1 MREAAPARMR
11 WRMLAAAAAALTLAA
26 CGPRTEREHTV
37 QLSERWSIQASAKV
51 AAAPER
57 VSAPGFDT
65 TGWYPTGVP
74 ATVMAAL
81 VGNGVYKDPFFADNL
96 EAIDKGQFS
105 RSWWYRTEFDFEPG
119 RDARSVRLVFEGVN
133 YRADVWLNGSKVAGR
148 SELAG
153 AYRVFEFD
161 VTAHLR
167 RGVNALAV
175 EVFPPQPGEFT
186 IGFVDWNPEPPDR
199 NMGIFRPVKLRATG
213 PVALDDAFVQS
224 SLDLTTLASAALS
237 ISTTLTNHEEKP
249 VSAEVAGRIGEIA
262 FSKEFALQ
270 PHEKRRV
277 TLTAEEIPALRLDK
291 PRLWWPNNLGEP
303 NLYELELEA
312 RVGRRVSDRQR
323 ATFGV
328 RTVSD
333 YINEQGHRGYK
344 VNGKPLLIR
353 GGGWVDDL
361 FLRED
366 PRRLEAE
373 LAYARH
379 MNLNTIRLEGFWGSS
394 RQLYDL
400 ADRHGILLMA
410 GWSCQWEWENYLG
423 KPTDETYGGVQTPE
437 DIELVVSYLRDQVTW
452 LRNHPSIFVWVLGSD
467 MLPKPELEQKSLALL
482 KEIDPTRPVLSACS
496 VRTSAVSGPTG
507 VKMLGPYDYVTP
519 NYWYED
525 TTRGGAYG
533 FNTETGP
540 GPQPPPLDSLRR
552 MIPAEHLWPID
563 EMWNYHCAR
572 HEFGT
577 LKRYVNALEKR
588 YGAPTDVEDFV
599 RKAQLANYEAIRP
612 MFEAFAVNR
621 PVTTGVIQ
629 WMYNAAWPKLFWQL
643 YDYYLVPSGATYGTR
658 VACQPRSVVYDYGRH
673 AVFAVNSGLEPLA
686 GASVEVRLLDLHS
699 RAVATST
706 HRLDLPADGAVKV
719 ADLPPTAGLTPVYF
733 LDLRLKQADGKPVAA
748 NFYWLS
754 TKKDVLDPEGSEW
767 FVTPNKSFA
776 DFTALSQLPA
786 ADIKVEARV
795 EELAGEKRLHLSLAN
810 PTEALAFFIELRLF
824 GEQSGEPIVPVWWDD
839 NYLSLLPGEERWLTA
854 TFAADAT
861 RGERP
866 VLRWAGWNVAKGAV
880 TP

>member
-1 MREAAPARMR
+1 MREAATARMR
-11 WRMLAAAAAALTLAA
+11 WRMLAAAAALALAA

-37 QLSERWSIQASAKV
+37 QLSERWSIQASASV
-51 AAAPER
+51 TAPAEKI
-57 VSAPGFDT
+57 SAPGFDT
-65 TGWYPTGVP
+65 TGWYPTAVP

-81 VGNGVYKDPFFADNL
+81 VGNGFYKDPFFADNL
-96 EAIDKGQFS
+96 EAIDKEQFK

-133 YRADVWLNGSKVAGR
+133 YRADVWLNGTKIAGR

-153 AYRVFEFD
+153 AYRIFDLD

-167 RGVNALAV
+167 PGVNALAV

-224 SLDLTTLASAALS
+224 SLDLATLASAALS

-270 PHEKRRV
+270 PREKRRV

-312 RVGRRVSDRQR
+312 RVGRSVSDRQR
-323 ATFGV
+323 VTFGV

-467 MLPKPELEQKSLALL
+467 MLPKPDLEQKSLALL
-482 KEIDPTRPVLSACS
+482 EEIDPTRPSLSACS
-496 VRTSAVSGPTG
+496 VRTSTVSGPTG

-686 GASVEVRLLDLHS
+686 GASVEVRLLDLQS
-699 RAVATST
+699 RTVATST
-706 HRLDLPADGAVKV
+706 HRLDLPADAAVKV

-733 LDLRLKQADGKPVAA
+733 LDLRLKQADGKPVAS

-786 ADIKVEARV
+786 ADIKVEARI

-839 NYLSLLPGEERWLTA
+839 NYLSLLPGEQRRLTA